1 MAPGKKKWID
11 KKTATTFA
19 LVHRPQT
26 DPLINDPEAS
36 DMVFTKISEPAK
48 KPEATSSKA
57 AKVKTT
63 ADLEEIL
70 GEEAA
75 KVRKNEGQAAE
86 FGIFYDDTKYDYMQ
100 HLRDIEHTGDS
111 VFLEAP
117 VPKSQQKGKQKMSL
131 DEAIRAK
138 DETDLLPKELLASD
152 VQIKKTYQD
161 QQNIPDAIAGFK
173 PDMDL
178 RLREVL
184 EALEDEAFVDPDA
197 EDDFFQELTAEGEAG
212 PDEFFDDE
220 FDEDDGWQSD
230 DTVKAKGQY
239 SHSAVT
245 APKDLP
251 QFEDAEDG
259 EDLGEGGWL
268 EQYKQ
273 FKKDTKAPKKVEF
286 DDGAS
291 SMMSF
296 GTVNTAMTSASS
308 RRRRRKG
315 RMARSETSNYSMTS
329 SSLFRTEGLSTLD
342 ARFDK
347 IEEEY
352 EEDDEDDDDLI
363 SMDGVPV
370 KETRLDFDNIL
381 DEFLDNYHDKGKA
394 GRKVVKKGKY
404 QTGLEQLDE
413 IRSGLGKARIRV

>member
-1 MAPGKKKWID
+1 
-11 KKTATTFA
+11 
-19 LVHRPQT
+19 
-26 DPLINDPEAS
+26 
-36 DMVFTKISEPAK
+36 
-48 KPEATSSKA
+48 
-57 AKVKTT
+57 
-63 ADLEEIL
+63 
-70 GEEAA
+70 
-75 KVRKNEGQAAE
+75 
-86 FGIFYDDTKYDYMQ
+86 
-100 HLRDIEHTGDS
+100 
-111 VFLEAP
+111 
-117 VPKSQQKGKQKMSL
+117 MSL
-131 DEAIRAK
+131 DEAIRAEAVK
-138 DETDLLPKELLASD
+138 DGELLPKELLPSE
-152 VQIKKTYQD
+152 VQLKKTYQD
-161 QQNIPDAIAGFK
+161 QQAIPDAIAGFQ

-212 PDEFFDDE
+212 PDEFFDND

-230 DTVKAKGQY
+230 DTVKAAGQF
-239 SHSAVT
+239 SKPAAS
-245 APKDLP
+245 APKDMP

-259 EDLGEGGWL
+259 EDLGEGGWMA
-268 EQYKQ
+268 QYKQ
-273 FKKDTKAPKKVEF
+273 FKKDTKPPKNVGF
-286 DDGAS
+286 SDDAS

-315 RMARSETSNYSMTS
+315 RTARSEISGFSMTS

-352 EEDDEDDDDLI
+352 EEDEEDDDDLI

-370 KETRLDFDNIL
+370 KETRMDFDNIL
-381 DEFLDNYHDKGKA
+381 DDFLDNYNVKGKA

-413 IRSGLGKARIRV
+413 IRSGLGAARVKGLKV